1 MNGERWTDG
10 SAIVDEEQER
20 TCCGDCVSLLRI
32 VAVSQV
38 RDCFCSLARL
48 LAFRVGV
55 RSSDLHRRRLVSFFQ
70 LT

>member
-1 MNGERWTDG
+1 MNGEGWTDG
-10 SAIVDEEQER
+10 SAIVEEEQER
-20 TCCGDCVSLLRI
+20 TCCGDCVSLLRS

-38 RDCFCSLARL
+38 RGSFCSLARF

-55 RSSDLHRRRLVSFFQ
+55 RSSDLHRRRLVSFFG